1 MNIIDSV
8 LSSEKRLHSAQ
19 TASDVAELAEIFAD
33 DLHFVHT
40 TGATDTKASYLE
52 AVRSGRYGHGE
63 IYKLHGRT
71 LVSDDEQGA
80 VSIGVI
86 DMVTKAAGQPIMT
99 IRVHQVLVWR
109 RAETGW
115 RLKSRQA
122 TKQPL

>member
-1 MNIIDSV
+1 MSIIESV
-8 LSSEKRLHSAQ
+8 LESEQRFYSAQ
-19 TASDVAELAEIFAD
+19 TASDVAELAQIFAD
-33 DLHFVHT
+33 DLYFVHT

-71 LVSDDEQGA
+71 LVSDDESGA
-80 VSIGVI
+80 VSIGVV
-86 DMVTKAAGQPIMT
+86 DMVTKAADQPVMT
-99 IRVHQVLVWR
+99 IRIHQVLVWE
-109 RAETGW
+109 RAGSGW

>member
-1 MNIIDSV
+1 MDIIDSI
-8 LSSEKRLHSAQ
+8 LSSEEKLYSAQ

-33 DLHFVHT
+33 DLYFVHT

-52 AVRSGRYGHGE
+52 AVQSGRHGHGE

-71 LVSDDEQGA
+71 LVSDDEMGA

-86 DMVTKAAGQPIMT
+86 DMVTKPAGQPVMT
-99 IRVHQVLVWR
+99 IRVHQVLVWQR
-109 RAETGW
+109 DGTGW